1 VGKEGAR
8 HGTTGLGGKA
18 RCWDAEREEGG
29 GGKATTGLGK
39 EEGLLGWF
47 CFPLF
52 MFVSI
57 CLTHFLFFLFR
68 LKLKHDTEVK

>member
-52 MFVSI
+52 YVCFHLPYSFSLLSV
-57 CLTHFLFFLFR
+57 
-68 LKLKHDTEVK
+68 